1 MKLIKTLIIIL
12 VSIFTLANIISLLA
26 VIFQP
31 EIEEPQ
37 PSSNQKIIEVYSK
50 RLKIDSLF
58 LNQVAEAFFETNYE
72 GVMKYCCFTS
82 GRRHTLSSFDS
93 DLTGIYPKIRE
104 VIKKKFPDARDT
116 RYEYIYNDGILFLD
130 VLSFCLYNYKMEL
143 VILLY
148 TDDLEKLKQRFSNY
162 KFYDTNNIPRETYGW
177 IYRISKNWYIC
188 SPDDNLYF
196 QKFNDFSKTI
206 NTNEN

>member
-1 MKLIKTLIIIL
+1 MKLFKIIIKIYAIIFVL
-12 VSIFTLANIISLLA
+12 VQFFLLYYIFFKPSR
-26 VIFQP
+26 
-31 EIEEPQ
+31 EPQ
-37 PSSNQKIIEVYSK
+37 PSSNKRIIEAYSEGVRK
-50 RLKIDSLF
+50 DSLF
-58 LNQVAEAFFETNYE
+58 LNQVAEAFIETNYK
-72 GVMKYCCFTS
+72 GVIKYCCFTS

-93 DLTGIYPKIRE
+93 DLTDIYPKIRE

-162 KFYDTNNIPRETYGW
+162 KFYDTNNIPIETYGW

-206 NTNEN
+206 NANKN